1 MLVHQQPEAVTA
13 RQGRLDGARVW
24 REPVL
29 GDDRVFLR
37 QDQEPKPGFSVD
49 LLLDGSASRALYGR
63 EMIVERHRHR
73 YEFNNKYKEALE
85 KAGLK
90 AVGVNPERDL
100 VEIVELEGHPWFVGC
115 QFHPEFK
122 SRPNR
127 PHPLFSGFV
136 GAAIEHKG

>member
-1 MLVHQQPEAVTA
+1 MLSINEITALRRAASNGDTEAYKTLLA
-13 RQGRLDGARVW
+13 ENERLA
-24 REPVL
+24 
-29 GDDRVFLR
+29 
-37 QDQEPKPGFSVD
+37 K
-49 LLLDGSASRALYGR
+49 RANTR
-63 EMIVERHRHR
+63 MV
-73 YEFNNKYKEALE
+73 ALE